1 MVRVRGRATRKRVNR
16 KAGSVQQDREALQ
29 LGLYLSWLRNELD
42 SEAACLEMPW
52 TMLLLLTFAVI
63 VYMHTRPDFVV
74 VVEGAWKSAIEE
86 GATFAWSGNFGHKN
100 VYDVNSLA
108 DFWSW
113 LRLGFLPLLVQHSW
127 AWSEGLDEAYRSA
140 NLSGNFS
147 SSLPDRLDLAYGL
160 FADEPWD
167 SARLPVRD
175 DFLSYQKIVAGIRM
189 QQERAVG
196 SWEACHIPS
205 SMPEDL
211 WKDWLG
217 KPCMLADQS
226 YFLTPEVHQSETF
239 NGEPM
244 RVEWF
249 LTMKQAL
256 QELQMMTLDME
267 DGCSDLA
274 SKATQ
279 PGRPEVPDECWC
291 QSCQDGA
298 QGPAGS
304 LAPGPWLDEYTR
316 RVEVSTVAYNQNF
329 GLVSLVSVNFF
340 INKAGHV
347 HKLLDVQSARIDP
360 YVGYLLSVFI
370 MVSCDILWLI
380 GLLKLLL
387 NEVQDIVNTIT
398 GSQQTWWKAL
408 LFEYLAFWNIVDWL
422 SLACAWAVLGTY
434 IRAGMEVAATS
445 SQLENVL
452 QPDVQ
457 NQTREELSARSDLVF
472 QATESLVSAEA
483 DFRITLLFFPMLVM
497 LRLFKSFH
505 AQPRL
510 AIVTKTIITASQD
523 LLHFF
528 IVLLSVYTCMAV
540 FGYLLFGQDVE
551 NFSTWDRVCITCF
564 RALLGEWDWEEM
576 ETVGRVLAA
585 IWLWCFVVLVVLL
598 LLNMV
603 LAILMDA
610 YQVVKSKASVMVTVP
625 QQISEMLRRRRLNR
639 EKKTVRLVEI
649 WFAYLEQ
656 FQSHREMFESE
667 VLVRPEDLVK
677 VVPGLP
683 LSQARR
689 TLSSAQ
695 RVWRETNDVH
705 YGMENMRMQ
714 LKMCNGRVKILQEE
728 VSAIRV
734 AVEEA
739 RDASGTLPSPTHL
752 GLKESTL
759 RIVDV
764 LKDTVGGL
772 RSQVHGVLEEECNI
786 YELGHRQLQD
796 DQRTM
801 RVCAQDAKAKLRAML
816 ERLEGLSATL
826 EEHATK
832 EQVHSVFG
840 SAVATRDPQPSLLAG
855 LHRSLAMC
863 SEPTRGQSL
872 LDEVQPRLCGP
883 PLQCIRADVFLVQAV
898 VFETLL
904 LFTAPQ
910 ALAQCAFWHVLS
922 ISKAEA
928 VTARKKYR
936 EPGPVDSGLY
946 RSVKETC
953 ISWDKRVHR
962 GNTYS
967 MYTQNAIK
975 EAIEAAQQSQVSPK
989 VAKKRRPKEKSIFDM
1004 PLPEHERVPVDLTKH
1019 LIASEEPLQV
1029 EVVECQTDEFL
1040 PEPPPE
1046 QYQPQRTGID
1056 ASTQV
1061 EDGELFDFDAEVEP
1075 ILDVLVMKTLE
1086 QSVMEVEEEHE
1097 LSAMTSFKGAW
1108 YERQKSMMAAWQEQV
1123 EEEWVRWHQK
1133 EAVMAAQRAQKE
1145 REARVLL
1152 KIQAVNAAKGHLA
1165 NLVPNAVEDLKEV
1178 AFPDSRGLAIQRN
1191 FMQGLFQQ
1199 VQQEVSAIKR
1209 AQQEVDEIVAHGVA
1223 AQQAQWSASLQG
1235 QREKFA
1241 GMEKLRLEEL
1251 QIRRGKIRILI
1262 DDGSGN
1268 PVPVGPIQLSSADPV
1283 EELQARVYVW
1293 LQQNEP
1299 KIAAAWPHGVVLR
1312 LSGEPVQQ
1320 TKQLFEAKPGQI
1332 SMGPQEPPPPPEAEA
1347 DEAAEGEEEEHVEA
1361 GRECPEVT
1369 SSVTKGVL
1377 RPDASA
1383 RHRLQVKKVQNL
1395 FQRCF
1400 DVSCFVQCS
1409 RISQQSEAES
1419 LPGASAPWVEEV
1431 WPLSCQDIKEAWVR
1445 AFMDMSLMVAGAGG
1459 WDFA

>member
-551 NFSTWDRVCITCF
+551 DFSTWDRVCITCF

-801 RVCAQDAKAKLRAML
+801 RVSAQDAKAKLRAML

-863 SEPTRGQSL
+863 SEPTRGQ
-872 LDEVQPRLCGP
+872 
-883 PLQCIRADVFLVQAV
+883 I
-898 VFETLL
+898 
-904 LFTAPQ
+904 
-910 ALAQCAFWHVLS
+910 
-922 ISKAEA
+922 
-928 VTARKKYR
+928 
-936 EPGPVDSGLY
+936 
-946 RSVKETC
+946 
-953 ISWDKRVHR
+953 
-962 GNTYS
+962 
-967 MYTQNAIK
+967 
-975 EAIEAAQQSQVSPK
+975 VS
-989 VAKKRRPKEKSIFDM
+989 
-1004 PLPEHERVPVDLTKH
+1004 
-1019 LIASEEPLQV
+1019 
-1029 EVVECQTDEFL
+1029 
-1040 PEPPPE
+1040 
-1046 QYQPQRTGID
+1046 
-1056 ASTQV
+1056 
-1061 EDGELFDFDAEVEP
+1061 
-1075 ILDVLVMKTLE
+1075 
-1086 QSVMEVEEEHE
+1086 
-1097 LSAMTSFKGAW
+1097 
-1108 YERQKSMMAAWQEQV
+1108 
-1123 EEEWVRWHQK
+1123 
-1133 EAVMAAQRAQKE
+1133 
-1145 REARVLL
+1145 
-1152 KIQAVNAAKGHLA
+1152 
-1165 NLVPNAVEDLKEV
+1165 
-1178 AFPDSRGLAIQRN
+1178 
-1191 FMQGLFQQ
+1191 
-1199 VQQEVSAIKR
+1199 
-1209 AQQEVDEIVAHGVA
+1209 
-1223 AQQAQWSASLQG
+1223 
-1235 QREKFA
+1235 
-1241 GMEKLRLEEL
+1241 
-1251 QIRRGKIRILI
+1251 
-1262 DDGSGN
+1262 
-1268 PVPVGPIQLSSADPV
+1268 
-1283 EELQARVYVW
+1283 
-1293 LQQNEP
+1293 
-1299 KIAAAWPHGVVLR
+1299 
-1312 LSGEPVQQ
+1312 
-1320 TKQLFEAKPGQI
+1320 
-1332 SMGPQEPPPPPEAEA
+1332 
-1347 DEAAEGEEEEHVEA
+1347 
-1361 GRECPEVT
+1361 
-1369 SSVTKGVL
+1369 
-1377 RPDASA
+1377 
-1383 RHRLQVKKVQNL
+1383 
-1395 FQRCF
+1395 
-1400 DVSCFVQCS
+1400 
-1409 RISQQSEAES
+1409 
-1419 LPGASAPWVEEV
+1419 
-1431 WPLSCQDIKEAWVR
+1431 
-1445 AFMDMSLMVAGAGG
+1445 
-1459 WDFA
+1459 

>member
-1 MVRVRGRATRKRVNR
+1 
-16 KAGSVQQDREALQ
+16 
-29 LGLYLSWLRNELD
+29 
-42 SEAACLEMPW
+42 
-52 TMLLLLTFAVI
+52 
-63 VYMHTRPDFVV
+63 
-74 VVEGAWKSAIEE
+74 
-86 GATFAWSGNFGHKN
+86 
-100 VYDVNSLA
+100 
-108 DFWSW
+108 
-113 LRLGFLPLLVQHSW
+113 
-127 AWSEGLDEAYRSA
+127 
-140 NLSGNFS
+140 
-147 SSLPDRLDLAYGL
+147 
-160 FADEPWD
+160 
-167 SARLPVRD
+167 
-175 DFLSYQKIVAGIRM
+175 
-189 QQERAVG
+189 
-196 SWEACHIPS
+196 
-205 SMPEDL
+205 
-211 WKDWLG
+211 
-217 KPCMLADQS
+217 
-226 YFLTPEVHQSETF
+226 
-239 NGEPM
+239 
-244 RVEWF
+244 
-249 LTMKQAL
+249 
-256 QELQMMTLDME
+256 
-267 DGCSDLA
+267 
-274 SKATQ
+274 
-279 PGRPEVPDECWC
+279 
-291 QSCQDGA
+291 
-298 QGPAGS
+298 
-304 LAPGPWLDEYTR
+304 
-316 RVEVSTVAYNQNF
+316 
-329 GLVSLVSVNFF
+329 
-340 INKAGHV
+340 
-347 HKLLDVQSARIDP
+347 
-360 YVGYLLSVFI
+360 
-370 MVSCDILWLI
+370 
-380 GLLKLLL
+380 
-387 NEVQDIVNTIT
+387 
-398 GSQQTWWKAL
+398 
-408 LFEYLAFWNIVDWL
+408 
-422 SLACAWAVLGTY
+422 
-434 IRAGMEVAATS
+434 
-445 SQLENVL
+445 
-452 QPDVQ
+452 
-457 NQTREELSARSDLVF
+457 
-472 QATESLVSAEA
+472 
-483 DFRITLLFFPMLVM
+483 MLVM

-551 NFSTWDRVCITCF
+551 DFSTWDRVCITCF

-739 RDASGTLPSPTHL
+739 RDASGMLPSPTHL

-872 LDEVQPRLCGP
+872 PHEVQPRLGGGRR
-883 PLQCIRADVFLVQAV
+883 PLQHLRADDVLVEAV
-898 VFETLL
+898 VFEAVL

-910 ALAQCAFWHVLS
+910 VLS
-922 ISKAEA
+922 FSKKRPGVISNDRHEHGADGIFKLLLQLRAEGCDR
-928 VTARKKYR
+928 T
-936 EPGPVDSGLY
+936 EE
-946 RSVKETC
+946 VKETC

-1097 LSAMTSFKGAW
+1097 LSTMTSFKGAW

-1223 AQQAQWSASLQG
+1223 AQQAKWSASLQG

-1332 SMGPQEPPPPPEAEA
+1332 SMGPQEPPPPPEAEV
-1347 DEAAEGEEEEHVEA
+1347 DEAAEGEEEEQVEA
-1361 GRECPEVT
+1361 
-1369 SSVTKGVL
+1369 
-1377 RPDASA
+1377 A
-1383 RHRLQVKKVQNL
+1383 
-1395 FQRCF
+1395 
-1400 DVSCFVQCS
+1400 
-1409 RISQQSEAES
+1409 
-1419 LPGASAPWVEEV
+1419 
-1431 WPLSCQDIKEAWVR
+1431 
-1445 AFMDMSLMVAGAGG
+1445 
-1459 WDFA
+1459 